1 MAASSIVNAQQRLAL
16 EEIRAICEELDPE
29 AASQLNRYMPGN
41 VMPNPDKRPAEHGL
55 FMAEAMLILA
65 RAVRGKK
72 RGRPKNVVFHDDRES
87 KAS

>member
-16 EEIRAICEELDPE
+16 EEIRDIVSELDPE

-41 VMPNPDKRPAEHGL
+41 IMPNPDKRPAEHGL

-65 RAVRGKK
+65 RAVKGKR
-72 RGRPKNVVFHDDRES
+72 RGRPKNVQWHDEES